1 MGGGEQGKILV
12 LKITEMEEVKTDF
25 IVKIKLKN
33 FGTLFKIKSK
43 K

>member
-1 MGGGEQGKILV
+1 MGGKQGKILV
-12 LKITEMEEVKTDF
+12 LKITEMEKVKTDF

-33 FGTLFKIKSK
+33 FGTLFELKSK

>member
-12 LKITEMEEVKTDF
+12 LKITEMEEGKTDL
-25 IVKIKLKN
+25 ISEIKLKI
-33 FGTLFKIKSK
+33 FGTLFELKSK